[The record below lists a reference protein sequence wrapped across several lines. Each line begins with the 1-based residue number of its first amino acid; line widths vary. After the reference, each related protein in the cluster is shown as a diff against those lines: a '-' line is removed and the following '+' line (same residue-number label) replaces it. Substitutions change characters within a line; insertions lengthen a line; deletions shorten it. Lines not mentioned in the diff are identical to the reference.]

1 MGSGESTSRR
11 VSFGLDEDDR
21 VRILR
26 GVKVIQH
33 QIFITFCTGYVRLWL
48 VLWDFIA
55 RICNRVNRMSFNGRD
70 TFRKMAT
77 MLLRMSVIISQIDN
91 VKFGESAV
99 HIMIVS
105 SG

>member
-77 MLLRMSVIISQIDN
+77 MLF
-91 VKFGESAV
+91 FGCQSF
-99 HIMIVS
+99 HK
-105 SG
+105 